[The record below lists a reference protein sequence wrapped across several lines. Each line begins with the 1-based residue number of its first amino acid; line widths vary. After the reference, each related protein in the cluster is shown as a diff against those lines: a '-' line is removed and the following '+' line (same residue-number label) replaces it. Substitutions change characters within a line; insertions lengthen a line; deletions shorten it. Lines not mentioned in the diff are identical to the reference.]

1 MKMNRLMPC
10 VLALAL
16 SGGALVGC
24 AQEDAQPMPDT
35 GPTAEQTSADEST
48 PAQDENKE
56 ADEASVEETT
66 PVHEHTWV
74 SEYQLQTIPA
84 VTETVHHDAETE
96 TVMENH
102 TICNVCYE
110 VIDDSIEAHQAET
123 GHVGVSTNVPVP
135 VEKETVAAWDETIV
149 KTPEQT
155 KLVSNSEKCSTCG
168 EVRQLEQTKVIDPAD
183 AAQAVADTE
192 GGAGAGTA
200 N

>member
-1 MKMNRLMPC
+1 MKMRHLAP
-10 VLALAL
+10 VALSLALA
-16 SGGALVGC
+16 GGALCGC
-24 AQEDAQPMPDT
+24 ASQAPDELPETGAAVEQQDAVD
-35 GPTAEQTSADEST
+35 AEQADGTEGEGEPEKIEAE
-48 PAQDENKE
+48 PA
-56 ADEASVEETT
+56 A

-96 TVMENH
+96 VVMEDH
-102 TICNVCYE
+102 TVCNVCFE
-110 VIDDSIEAHQAET
+110 VIDGVIEQHQAET

-135 VEKETVAAWDETIV
+135 VEKVTVEAWDETVV

-168 EVRQLEQTKVIDPAD
+168 EVQQLAQTKTIDPAD
-183 AAQAVADTE
+183 AAQAVAESSDETE
-192 GGAGAGTA
+192 AA

>member
-35 GPTAEQTSADEST
+35 GPTAEQT
-48 PAQDENKE
+48 